1 VTSIAATTTVSD
13 GGFTAAPDP
22 ALLSELAGSFGAA
35 AAAASGLV
43 ERSYRIAGYPVTLR
57 GAGTAVID
65 RLSRTFTHLEAPAH
79 AGQHLVVNLW
89 DSSTHGTPEPPLPS
103 VEGEQAPGAFFYYG
117 DDRVRA
123 GFQLGTSGDV
133 RVLDVYKEEPTR
145 ALSVLDSATFDAW
158 YWVDSAARIPYWEE
172 ATPIRYLLDWYLRDR
187 GILQV
192 HAGSV
197 GTEAGGV
204 LLVGKSG
211 SGKSTATLS
220 TLQSALQYAGDD
232 YVAVDTEGEPYVH
245 ALYSAGKLMPDHV
258 QRLPFL
264 LPALANSEQLET
276 EKAVVYVHEHW
287 PERMTTGFP
296 LRAICVPRVVPGLEQ
311 ARVVKASALVGMT
324 ALAPST
330 VFQMHT
336 RGKDALGRMGS
347 LLEKVPTYFVEMGS
361 DMPSIPVAILELIAQ
376 LNEEAT

>member
-1 VTSIAATTTVSD
+1 LTSGASSSSAAD
-13 GGFTAAPDP
+13 GLHAAASDP
-22 ALLSELAGSFGAA
+22 ALLFELAGSFGAA
-35 AAAASGLV
+35 VKAAGEVV
-43 ERSYRIAGYPVTLR
+43 ERSYLIAGHPVTLR
-57 GAGTAVID
+57 GAGTDVID
-65 RLSRTFTHLEAPAH
+65 QLARTFTHLEAPAEPR
-79 AGQHLVVNLW
+79 GRLVVNLW
-89 DSSTHGTPEPPLPS
+89 DSKTHGTPEPPLPKL
-103 VEGEQAPGAFFYYG
+103 EGEQAPGAFFYYG

-123 GFQLGTSGDV
+123 GYQLGTSGDV

-145 ALSVLDSATFDAW
+145 ALSVLDGIASEAW
-158 YWVDSAARIPYWEE
+158 YWVENAARIPYWEQ
-172 ATPIRYLLDWYLRDR
+172 ATPIRYLLDWYLRAR
-187 GILQV
+187 GVLQV

-220 TLQSALQYAGDD
+220 TLQSDLQYAGDD
-232 YVAVDTEGEPYVH
+232 YVAVETDGEPYVH

-264 LPALANSEQLET
+264 LPALANGEQLET

-287 PERMTTGFP
+287 PDRMTTGFP
-296 LRAICVPRVVPGLEQ
+296 LRAILVPRVAHGLER
-311 ARVVKASALVGMT
+311 ARVTRASALVGMT

-336 RGKDALGRMGS
+336 RGQDALRRMRG
-347 LLEKVPTYFVEMGS
+347 LLERVPTYHIDLGS
-361 DMPSIPVAILELIAQ
+361 DMPSIPAAIVELVAELNGSAR
-376 LNEEAT
+376 